1 MKLAILIKTYNE
13 AHNIERCLNAVF
25 EAISGLSGGVE
36 VIVADSLSTD
46 ATVALAQRYPVKI
59 VQLTLPAD
67 RGCGAGVQL
76 GYQHTRA
83 QFVYFLDGDME
94 LQRDFLLQALA
105 LIESDSTLGGISGV
119 LHDRHINNWFD
130 RYRVKNKPSARA
142 GDVEWLAGGGLY
154 RRAALDEAGGYAG
167 NRNLKAYEEAEL
179 GLRLGSRGWRML
191 RLDTVAVYHSGH
203 IESTSALIWR
213 QWRSRRLDAGGVL
226 LRSSLGQPWC
236 WRVLRMCLHPLA
248 VLGFWM
254 LLLGSALLAPDWR
267 VAMVCLGSGA
277 LAALALCIKKR
288 SIKDAALSILLWHV
302 SAAGLIRGFV
312 MARLQPPCERIPSQV
327 LSKNAGTYAGAV

>member
-25 EAISGLSGGVE
+25 EAVSGIPGGVE

-46 ATVALAQRYPVKI
+46 ATVALAQEYPVKI

-83 QFVYFLDGDME
+83 HFVYFLDGDME

-105 LIESDSTLGGISGV
+105 LIENDPTLGGIAGV
-119 LHDRHINNWFD
+119 LRDRHINNWFD
-130 RYRVKNKPSARA
+130 RYRLKNKPSARA

-203 IESTSALIWR
+203 AESTSALVLR
-213 QWRSRRLDAGGVL
+213 QWRSRRMDAGGVL

-236 WRVLRMCLHPLA
+236 GRVLRMCLHPLA
-248 VLGFWM
+248 VLAFWA
-254 LLLGSALLAPDWR
+254 LLLGSVLLAPDWR
-267 VAMVCLGSGA
+267 VALACLGGGA

-302 SAAGLIRGFV
+302 SAAGLMRGFV
-312 MARLQPPCERIPSQV
+312 TARLQPPCERIPSQV
-327 LSKNAGTYAGAV
+327 LSENTGGNAGSL